1 MARTGFEER
10 VEEMSAIRIAI
21 MGAES
26 TGKTAL
32 GAAIASALANATH
45 VNEVLREW
53 VDAHQRTPEQHEQR
67 AIMEAQIAREEAACA
82 AGYAIV
88 LCDTTPLTIALA
100 SQHYFNDDSL
110 GNEAIAH
117 HRRYA
122 HTLVCAPDI
131 PWVADGLQRDGPR
144 VRAAFSLR
152 IDEALT
158 QYGITPILVHG
169 LGEARTAHALAALQ
183 WVLES

>member
-1 MARTGFEER
+1 MN
-10 VEEMSAIRIAI
+10 SIRIAI
-21 MGAES
+21 IGAES
-26 TGKTAL
+26 TGKTML
-32 GAAIASALANATH
+32 GTALASTLPNATH
-45 VNEVLREW
+45 VMEVLREW

-67 AIMEAQIAREEAACA
+67 PIMEAQIAREEAACA

-100 SQHYFNDDSL
+100 SQHYFKDDSL
-110 GNEAIAH
+110 IEDALAH
-117 HRRYA
+117 HRHYA

-131 PWVADGLQRDGPR
+131 PWVADGIQRDGPR

-158 QYGITPILVHG
+158 QYGITPIRVHG
-169 LGEARTAHALAALQ
+169 LGETRTAHALAALH
-183 WVLES
+183 WVLASD

>member
-1 MARTGFEER
+1 MN
-10 VEEMSAIRIAI
+10 AIRIAI

-32 GAAIASALANATH
+32 STALASRLDNAAN
-45 VNEVLREW
+45 VPEVLREW
-53 VDAHQRTPEQHEQR
+53 VDAHQRTPAQHEQR

-82 AGYAIV
+82 EGYAIV

-100 SQHYFNDDSL
+100 SQHYFNDDAL
-110 GNEAIAH
+110 IDEAIAH

-152 IDEALT
+152 IDEALVR
-158 QYGITPILVHG
+158 YGITPIRVHG